1 MPEGTAGDTRAP
13 YKRLAAER
21 AVELVRSGM
30 IVGLGT
36 GTTARFAIR
45 RIGELLAAGTLTDL
59 VGVST
64 SAASTAEA
72 ERLGIPLVSDD
83 WASEIDLVIDGADEV
98 DPRLDLIKGGG
109 GALLREK
116 IVAQTS
122 RRRVIVVDDSKL
134 SPLLGSRSSLP
145 VEVARFGWRAQQHY
159 LESLGARVA
168 PRAAPGGLFVTEA
181 GNLILDCAFGPLA
194 EPGRLAG
201 ELAARAGIVEH
212 GLFLGIAT
220 DLVVAGPGG
229 IEHRTRQ

>member
-1 MPEGTAGDTRAP
+1 MPERTAGETRAR

-30 IVGLGT
+30 VVGLGT

-72 ERLGIPLVSDD
+72 ERLGIPLVTDD
-83 WASEIDLVIDGADEV
+83 WAGEIDLVIDGADEV
-98 DPRLDLIKGGG
+98 DPRLNLIKGGG

-145 VEVARFGWRAQQHY
+145 VEVTLFGWRAQQHY

-168 PRAAPGGLFVTEA
+168 PRTAPGGLFIT
-181 GNLILDCAFGPLA
+181 
-194 EPGRLAG
+194 
-201 ELAARAGIVEH
+201 
-212 GLFLGIAT
+212 
-220 DLVVAGPGG
+220 
-229 IEHRTRQ
+229 

>member
-1 MPEGTAGDTRAP
+1 MPERTAGETRAR

-21 AVELVRSGM
+21 AVGLVRSGM
-30 IVGLGT
+30 VVGLGT
-36 GTTARFAIR
+36 GSTARFAIR
-45 RIGELLAAGTLTDL
+45 RIGELLAAGTLADL

-83 WASEIDLVIDGADEV
+83 WAGEIDLVIDGADEV

-145 VEVARFGWRAQQHY
+145 VEVTQFGWRAQQHY

-168 PRAAPGGLFVTEA
+168 ARAAPGGLFVTEA

-194 EPGRLAG
+194 EPGRLAAL
-201 ELAARAGIVEH
+201 LAARAGIVEH
-212 GLFLGIAT
+212 GLFLGMAT

-229 IEHRTRQ
+229 IEHRTRR

>member
-1 MPEGTAGDTRAP
+1 MPERTMGDARTR
-13 YKRLAAER
+13 YKRQAAER
-21 AVELVRSGM
+21 AVELVRPGM

-36 GTTARFAIR
+36 GSTARFAIR

-64 SAASTAEA
+64 SAGSTAEA
-72 ERLGIPLVSDD
+72 ECLGIPLVSDD
-83 WASEIDLVIDGADEV
+83 WAGEIDLVIDGADEV

-145 VEVARFGWRAQQHY
+145 VEVARFGWRVQQHY

-168 PRAAPGGLFVTEA
+168 PRTAPGGLFVTEA

-194 EPGRLAG
+194 EPERLAVQ
-201 ELAARAGIVEH
+201 LAARAGIVEH

-220 DLVVAGPGG
+220 DLVVAGPSG
-229 IEHRTRQ
+229 IEHRTRR